1 NGDLANWMVPGK
13 MVKGPGGAMDLVA
26 GAKRVVIV
34 MEHTTKDGR
43 SKLLRSCSL
52 PVTGRGVVKLVITDL
67 GVFDVRPGRGIAL
80 RELRPGITLD
90 EVRAK
95 TECRFDVELS
105 SS

>member
-1 NGDLANWMVPGK
+1 
-13 MVKGPGGAMDLVA
+13 VA

-34 MEHTTKDGR
+34 MEHTTKDGH

-67 GVFDVRPGRGIAL
+67 GVFDVRPGRGITL

-90 EVRAK
+90 EVRVK